1 VVDRNNNLIV
11 MMKEIMIVI
20 SLQEEAVTGKAID
33 KIIIKAKI
41 KTLKDKI
48 KEMKENKLI
57 KGVDLI
63 KEGGEE
69 IEIKDNF
76 NRECRMIR
84 TKIDIKE
91 MIEIRDI
98 KEAVEIKEIKETMF
112 QTNIKNNDLHLMQ
125 MKSRDKEHRI
135 EIIEIIEII

>member
-1 VVDRNNNLIV
+1 
-11 MMKEIMIVI
+11 
-20 SLQEEAVTGKAID
+20 
-33 KIIIKAKI
+33 
-41 KTLKDKI
+41 
-48 KEMKENKLI
+48 MKENKLI

-76 NRECRMIR
+76 SRECRMIR
-84 TKIDIKE
+84 IKIDIKE

-98 KEAVEIKEIKETMF
+98 KEAEEIKETLF
-112 QTNIKNNDLHLMQ
+112 QINIKNNDLHLMQ

>member
-1 VVDRNNNLIV
+1 MVDRNNNLIV

-20 SLQEEAVTGKAID
+20 RLQEEAVTGKAID
-33 KIIIKAKI
+33 KIIIKAKT

-76 NRECRMIR
+76 SRECRMIR

-112 QTNIKNNDLHLMQ
+112 QTNIKNNDLHSMQ